1 MRKKTNKPSKT
12 SSLHKYVIF
21 SIFALCIFTVVI
33 CTIFVMTGGSEPG
46 VLVGC
51 FFGTFGGELFC
62 CCIIK
67 CLQLKTE
74 VKKDE

>member
-1 MRKKTNKPSKT
+1 
-12 SSLHKYVIF
+12 
-21 SIFALCIFTVVI
+21 
-33 CTIFVMTGGSEPG
+33 MTGGSEPG